1 MQPPETPDADYIEE
15 QIANIDPAS
24 AIDTAKKAPTT
35 AAEMMSAITEMK
47 ANGQISTTQA
57 RELRGELGVKQSS
70 FTKHQTSTADK
81 KKNRK
86 AQKAARRT
94 GGRGRG

>member
-1 MQPPETPDADYIEE
+1 MQPPETTDADTIEA
-15 QIANIDPAS
+15 QIDNIDPLQES
-24 AIDTAKKAPTT
+24 PVKKAPTT
-35 AAEMMSAITEMK
+35 AAEMMSAIAEMK

-57 RELRGELGVKQSS
+57 KELRGELGVKQSS

-81 KKNRK
+81 KKSRK